1 MKQCAS
7 LLLSLSLIFPFRFF
21 VSLAAV
27 CSATCNPTTCATRH
41 ALQTSRCD
49 VLHIPVEHSK
59 TARAQTVEACSH
71 FLFFRVSWFF
81 LSLGLG
87 VTSAVSFTWCSKQIK
102 CKEKKK
108 MKKKSRKRNIFHSR
122 HIWKRAETETS
133 GGYAA
138 PKRKKKSGEGAVGLK
153 PRLTYLMCDG
163 YSIVC
168 VHKECALFALMRL
181 PKKSQTFWS

>member
-1 MKQCAS
+1 VEGVIGRNEEERKKMKQCAS

-138 PKRKKKSGEGAVGLK
+138 PKRKKRAVK
-153 PRLTYLMCDG
+153 ARLG
-163 YSIVC
+163 
-168 VHKECALFALMRL
+168 
-181 PKKSQTFWS
+181 